1 MLGGAVGARVGIGG
15 KVRTAV
21 GSSMENGFTEGASV
35 LGADVVDA
43 AGTTLPGLPGAGVE
57 ATGGGV
63 QLEVASIGVD
73 VNGAIDTGVLSVG
86 VEGTVAF
93 VGAEVVGDVAFVG
106 AEVVGIEA
114 FVGAEIVGIE
124 AFVGAKVVGTVAT
137 VGTEVT
143 GTVAFVGAEVGGT
156 GVAEGVKV
164 VDAMVTVGIGAD
176 MAQASVRPPSIHVAL
191 PSAKLGV
198 STASA

>member
-15 KVRTAV
+15 KLRAAV

-57 ATGGGV
+57 ATSGGV

-93 VGAEVVGDVAFVG
+93 VGAA
-106 AEVVGIEA
+106 VVGIEA
-114 FVGAEIVGIE
+114 FVGAAAVGIE
-124 AFVGAKVVGTVAT
+124 AFVGAEVVGTVAT
-137 VGTEVT
+137 VGAEVA

-156 GVAEGVKV
+156 EVTEGVEV
-164 VDAMVTVGIGAD
+164 VGAIVTVGIGAD